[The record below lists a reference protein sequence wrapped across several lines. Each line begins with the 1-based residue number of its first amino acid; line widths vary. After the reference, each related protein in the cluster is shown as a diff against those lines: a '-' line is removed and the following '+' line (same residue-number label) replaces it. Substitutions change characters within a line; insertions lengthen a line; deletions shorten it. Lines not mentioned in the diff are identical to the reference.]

1 MKKFVRQS
9 PNTKSRFPGTK
20 ERFKV
25 VKIES
30 TEPFKRGRW
39 TCMDYLDQP
48 SVNAPTAINSKVSDP
63 NEVCISYGVTDT
75 GIVVPDSKQ
84 DETKVIDTNGPMH
97 PEVQQMQNSG
107 YTVQQQQVP
116 QQQQQYYQSSTT
128 QQQEQQSQQ
137 STQGA
142 TLPSNLHSAHQTNLA
157 QPQSMPQ
164 GAIPILTQQGW

>member
-1 MKKFVRQS
+1 MFLKLVNFI
-9 PNTKSRFPGTK
+9 TGTK

-48 SVNAPTAINSKVSDP
+48 SVNAPNSKVPDP

-84 DETKVIDTNGPMH
+84 DDNNVVIDSNGPMH
-97 PEVQQMQNSG
+97 PEVQQQQMTSG

-116 QQQQQYYQSSTT
+116 QQQYYQSSTH
-128 QQQEQQSQQ
+128 QEQQGQQ
-137 STQGA
+137 PTQGA
-142 TLPSNLHSAHQTNLA
+142 TLPSNLQHSAHQTSLA